1 MRPCVSGR
9 SGRLFSCALLSIT
22 LLAGGGSLASAQTTV
37 TLSHP
42 KTQVVWATVRGGSF
56 ANKNDRSELATRSAD
71 DVEYERRALLKF
83 DTQNTIPEGSHV
95 TSALLTVT
103 VKDGS
108 EDATRRIGVYQVT
121 QSWTETE
128 VTWKM
133 RRDGQRWNKA
143 GIDLGSRLDDAVVSN
158 KPGTKVTF
166 DVTPLVKAAVAGDLG
181 SSRYTRVA
189 LIDMDSSTSQS
200 YHQYVTPAD
209 SNTSARP
216 VLKVTYG
223 GTAPKPAP
231 APPPPPSGSSSTLR
245 VLHWNTHHGGVGT
258 DGKWD
263 PVRLVTWIAKFK
275 PDVISLNEM
284 EKKTGWSH
292 NTDEPADIARLL
304 KERTGRTWYYK
315 FQTLS
320 GSANGIGCMILSRF
334 PLHATGSKLLSGDR
348 SAVNVA
354 IDVNGRTI
362 NFSSTHLH
370 PDSSSFRKT
379 EVGEITSW
387 EHGMAEQRIVA
398 GDFNASHTSTEM
410 SMMKQ
415 SYYDSWAEA
424 QADGTDI
431 SYAGN
436 AAGNT
441 RNSRIDYIY
450 FSHGAKNLS
459 LKSSQVFDTR
469 DDDGVAPSDHK
480 PLMSI
485 FTIR

>member
-1 MRPCVSGR
+1 LVAAAFVG
-9 SGRLFSCALLSIT
+9 T
-22 LLAGGGSLASAQTTV
+22 GSVASAQTTV

-42 KTQVVWATVRGGSF
+42 TTQVVWATIRGGSH
-56 ANKNDRSELATRSAD
+56 ANRNDRSVLATRSSD
-71 DVEYERRALLKF
+71 DLENERHALLKF
-83 DTQNTIPEGSHV
+83 DTQNTIPAGSDV

-108 EDATRRIGVYQVT
+108 EDASRKIGVYQVT
-121 QSWTETE
+121 QSWTETQ
-128 VTWKM
+128 VTWNM
-133 RRDGQRWNKA
+133 RRDGEKWNKA
-143 GIDLGSRLDDAVVSN
+143 GGDLGSRLDDAVVSN

-166 DVTPLVKAAVAGDLG
+166 DVTALVKAAVAGDLG

-189 LIDMDSSTSQS
+189 LIDMDASTSQS
-200 YHQYVTPAD
+200 YHTWVTPND
-209 SNTSARP
+209 SSTAARP
-216 VLKVTYG
+216 VLKVTYSG
-223 GTAPKPAP
+223 SGPKAT
-231 APPPPPSGSSSTLR
+231 PPPDPPASSSSSTTLR

-263 PVRLVTWIAKFK
+263 PNRLVTWIAKFK

-284 EKKTGWSH
+284 EKKTSWSE
-292 NTDEPADIARLL
+292 NTDEPVDIARLL
-304 KERTGRTWYYK
+304 KEKTGKTWYYK

-320 GSANGIGCMILSRF
+320 GGTNGIGCMVLSRF
-334 PLHATGSKLLSGDR
+334 PLHASGSKLLSGDR

-370 PDSSSFRKT
+370 PDSAGFRKT
-379 EVGEITSW
+379 EVGELTSW
-387 EHGMAEQRIVA
+387 EHGLAEQRIIA
-398 GDFNASHTSTEM
+398 GDFNASHSSAEM
-410 SMMKQ
+410 MQMKQ
-415 SYYDSWAEA
+415 AYYDSWAEA
-424 QADGTDI
+424 QSDGTDI

-450 FSHGAKNLS
+450 FSHSAKYLA

-485 FTIR
+485 FTIK